1 MPKINV
7 AIAHQLPP
15 QDVVEKVKPALEKTV
30 SDFQGH
36 DFQIDWSGT
45 SAKFQFK
52 SMAFTITGT
61 MQIDEKQVSVELDL
75 PFAAMMF
82 KEKAKKAIEKNITR
96 ALEA

>member
-7 AIAHQLPP
+7 VIAHEQSP
-15 QDVVEKVKPALEKTV
+15 QEVIEKVKPALEKTV
-30 SDFQGH
+30 SDFQGR
-36 DFQIDWSGT
+36 DFEIDWSDT
-45 SAKFQFK
+45 SAKFRFK
-52 SMAFTITGT
+52 SMAFTITGA

-82 KEKAKKAIEKNITR
+82 KEKARQAITKNITR

>member
-7 AIAHQLPP
+7 AIAHELPP

-30 SDFQGH
+30 NDFQGH
-36 DFQIDWSGT
+36 DFQIDWSDT

-61 MQIDEKQVSVELDL
+61 MRIDEKQVSVELDL

-82 KEKAKKAIEKNITR
+82 KEKAKQAITKNITR